1 MAKRVT
7 DEWLA
12 RTCHPYSTTYDSTNI
27 TTYDSTNMT
36 RMTVLQLW
44 PRIGERGGQLL
55 FATPPPR
62 SRRTQR
68 SGHVRMRVCQKRRVC
83 EINLRMCVC
92 VCVCVRAEGKL
103 RTCTCTCAR
112 WRVRGPAGTGS
123 VGDGVGEG

>member
-92 VCVCVRAEGKL
+92 VCVCVCVLRAS
-103 RTCTCTCAR
+103 CAR
-112 WRVRGPAGTGS
+112 ARARALGGGS
-123 VGDGVGEG
+123 EGRRAQGQ